1 MKLPQP
7 IEYQQAVQRPD
18 ITFID
23 KVLQTGKPR
32 LTPLGSPWAA
42 TGGFAL
48 TFDIT
53 AAQERFA
60 VRCFHRQGN
69 RLQER
74 YARIAE
80 FVGDNPDLD
89 FLVDVTYLK
98 QGIRIEGNPLPI
110 VRMPWVRG
118 TPLNAWVEHNLHD
131 RAALRH
137 VRGQVSQ
144 AVQFLRRRSAAHGDL
159 QHGNILVG
167 DQNAIRLVDYDG
179 MFLPSLRNFGAPE
192 NGHRNYQH
200 PDRDNHYDES
210 LDLFAGHVIDL
221 SLAALEHEPALW
233 AEFNTDQ
240 NLLFSADDFADPG
253 RSALFTRLQNL
264 PELAEPTRRLMSA
277 CEADFGAVPN
287 VLLGN
292 DRGGHAKRS
301 PAAGRRGTNH
311 PLQLFAR
318 NRSALAEREGDE
330 VTIIGPIVA
339 SHTATMRDKT
349 PVTFLNF
356 GNYRRA
362 DPALVAFGD
371 ASREL
376 RAHFGEDLAELQNRW
391 VSLTGFVQ
399 LYKSRW
405 AAYPTP
411 QIEVQRAR
419 SLHLLT
425 AAEVEQVVAKHEGR
439 GSTDSQEVDTG
450 DKSSHTTGSGT
461 QQSPKEPPAA
471 TTSTATTNAAATNV
485 GAGSGHAHS
494 KAGRSPSRGTESLDQ
509 QISNLYSSSRFTQ
522 RRPGPETTGPSR
534 SGPEQSHSQ
543 EARKPGSSSQAP
555 RTGGSPSS
563 RSNSASPRE
572 SGSPP
577 SARRTAAPKSGTGA
591 AARAPRS
598 SPSSASTTPS
608 RAVPSSVVGSSQQQ
622 SRRKSWREV
631 LLKWFRR
638 K

>member
-23 KVLQTGKPR
+23 EVLQAGRPR
-32 LTPLGSPWAA
+32 LTPLGAPWAA

-80 FVGDNPDLD
+80 FVGANPDLN
-89 FLVDVTYLK
+89 FLVDVAYLK

-131 RAALRH
+131 RAALKQ

-144 AVQFLRRRSAAHGDL
+144 AVQSLRRRGAAHGDL

-167 DQNAIRLVDYDG
+167 GQNAVRLVDYDG
-179 MFLPSLRNFGAPE
+179 MFLPSLRDFGAPE

-200 PDRDNHYDES
+200 PDRDNQFDES
-210 LDLFAGHVIDL
+210 LDLFAGQVIDL
-221 SLAALEHEPALW
+221 SLAALELEPALW
-233 AEFNTDQ
+233 EEFNTDQ
-240 NLLFSADDFADPG
+240 NLLFSADDFAAPG
-253 RSALFTRLQNL
+253 SSALFTRLQSL
-264 PELAEPTRRLMSA
+264 PELADPTRRLMSA
-277 CEADFGAVPN
+277 CEADFAAVAK
-287 VLLGN
+287 VLLDGA
-292 DRGGHAKRS
+292 RGDGHPKRS
-301 PAAGRRGTNH
+301 SSAAHRGSNR

-318 NRSALAEREGDE
+318 DRRAVVEREGDE
-330 VTIIGPIVA
+330 VTITGPIVA
-339 SHTATMRDKT
+339 KHTTTMRGGT

-356 GNYRRA
+356 GNYRHA
-362 DPALVAFGD
+362 DPTLVAFGN

-376 RAHFGEDLAELQNRW
+376 RAHFGEDLEDLEGRW
-391 VSLTGFVQ
+391 VSMTGFIQ
-399 LYKSRW
+399 LYQSRW
-405 AAYPTP
+405 TTDPTP

-425 AAEVEQVVAKHEGR
+425 AAEVEQLVAEHQGHP
-439 GSTDSQEVDTG
+439 STDAPTGDAADEVDA
-450 DKSSHTTGSGT
+450 DARSAAASP
-461 QQSPKEPPAA
+461 SPKSAPE
-471 TTSTATTNAAATNV
+471 ATTNSCS
-485 GAGSGHAHS
+485 GSSCSGSLADPTPPRS
-494 KAGRSPSRGTESLDQ
+494 GRPASLDE
-509 QISNLYSSSRFTQ
+509 QISNLYSSPRFAQ
-522 RRPGPETTGPSR
+522 GRSDSGTTDPPA
-534 SGPEQSHSQ
+534 SGPQQRGGGASHTNT
-543 EARKPGSSSQAP
+543 GSSSRA
-555 RTGGSPSS
+555 TGSSPSNTS
-563 RSNSASPRE
+563 RPFSTSPKD

-577 SARRTAAPKSGTGA
+577 KARQTAAQSGSGPA
-591 AARAPRS
+591 AQASPSPQPSAGKAWPRTVSSSVAGS
-598 SPSSASTTPS
+598 SP
-608 RAVPSSVVGSSQQQ
+608 QQP
-622 SRRKSWREV
+622 RRRRWREV
-631 LLKWFRR
+631 LLMWLRR
-638 K
+638 T